1 VNLPETSGE
10 QLRIGVAVTV
20 PQPYSATLQ
29 AARGRVGDPA
39 APSIP
44 PHITLLGPT
53 AVEPG
58 DLAAVERH
66 LEEVASHHRPF
77 VLRLR
82 GTGTFRP
89 VSPVVFVQVVE
100 GIAGCEALERQVRTG
115 PLEQGLRFNY
125 HPHVTVAHAVADAA
139 LDRAFVEL
147 SRFDATF
154 VVHAFHSYECGG
166 DDVWRPVRDFPLT
179 GGSELAATRL
189 PGAGSVP
196 GAGAPGSS

>member
-10 QLRIGVAVTV
+10 QLRIGVAITV

-66 LEEVASHHRPF
+66 LEEVASHYRPF

-100 GIAGCEALERQVRTG
+100 GISGCEALERRIRTG
-115 PLEQGLRFNY
+115 PLEQSLRFNY
-125 HPHVTVAHAVADAA
+125 HPHVTVAHEVPDAA
-139 LDRAFVEL
+139 LDLAFVEL

-154 VVHAFHSYECGG
+154 VVHAFHSYEYG
-166 DDVWRPVRDFPLT
+166 DDEVWRPVRDFPLT
-179 GGSELAATRL
+179 GGSEVATTGQ

-196 GAGAPGSS
+196 GAGAAGSS

>member
-1 VNLPETSGE
+1 MNLPETTGE
-10 QLRIGVAVTV
+10 QLRIGVAITV
-20 PQPYSATLQ
+20 PQPFSATLQ

-66 LEEVASHHRPF
+66 LEEVASHYRPF

-100 GIAGCEALERQVRTG
+100 GIAGCQALERHIRTG
-115 PLEQGLRFNY
+115 PLEQDL
-125 HPHVTVAHAVADAA
+125 
-139 LDRAFVEL
+139 
-147 SRFDATF
+147 
-154 VVHAFHSYECGG
+154 
-166 DDVWRPVRDFPLT
+166 DVWKSVGAEAFLEPKPNHQ
-179 GGSELAATRL
+179 GGGAAS
-189 PGAGSVP
+189 AGD
-196 GAGAPGSS
+196 GDQRAQRMLLK

>member
-1 VNLPETSGE
+1 M
-10 QLRIGVAVTV
+10 

-100 GIAGCEALERQVRTG
+100 GIAGCEALERHIRTG

-125 HPHVTVAHAVADAA
+125 HPHVTVAHEVSEAA
-139 LDRAFVEL
+139 LDLAFVEL

-154 VVHAFHSYECGG
+154 VVHAFHSYEYG
-166 DDVWRPVRDFPLT
+166 DDEVWRPVRDFPLT
-179 GGSELAATRL
+179 GAADVAAARLHGSRV
-189 PGAGSVP
+189 VP
-196 GAGAPGSS
+196 GAGVPGSS

>member
-1 VNLPETSGE
+1 MKLPEVSGE
-10 QLRIGVAVTV
+10 QLRIGVAVAV

-39 APSIP
+39 GPSVP

-66 LEEVASHHRPF
+66 LQAVASHHCPF

-100 GIAGCEALERQVRTG
+100 GIAGCEELERHIRTG
-115 PLEQGLRFNY
+115 PLEQSLRFNY
-125 HPHVTVAHAVADAA
+125 HPHVTVAHEVSEAA
-139 LDRAFVEL
+139 LDLAFVEL
-147 SRFDATF
+147 NRFDATF
-154 VVHAFHSYECGG
+154 VVHAFHSYECG
-166 DDVWRPVRDFPLT
+166 DDEVWRPVRDFPLT
-179 GGSELAATRL
+179 GGPDLAAGGL
-189 PGAGSVP
+189 PGVRAV
-196 GAGAPGSS
+196 

>member
-1 VNLPETSGE
+1 MNLPETSGE

-100 GIAGCEALERQVRTG
+100 GIAGCEALERHIRTG

-125 HPHVTVAHAVADAA
+125 HPHVTVAHEVSEAA
-139 LDRAFVEL
+139 LDLAFVEL

-154 VVHAFHSYECGG
+154 VVHAFHSYEYG
-166 DDVWRPVRDFPLT
+166 DDEVWRPVRDFPLT
-179 GGSELAATRL
+179 GAADVAAARLHGSRV
-189 PGAGSVP
+189 VP
-196 GAGAPGSS
+196 GAGVPGSS

>member
-1 VNLPETSGE
+1 MSLPEISGE

-20 PQPYSATLQ
+20 PQPFFATLQ

-39 APSIP
+39 APSVP

-66 LEEVASHHRPF
+66 LQEVASHYRPF

-100 GIAGCEALERQVRTG
+100 GIAGCEALECHIRTG

-125 HPHVTVAHAVADAA
+125 HPHVTVAHEVAEAA

-154 VVHAFHSYECGG
+154 VVHAFHSYECG
-166 DDVWRPVRDFPLT
+166 DDEVWRPVRDFPLT
-179 GGSELAATRL
+179 GGTELAAARL
-189 PGAGSVP
+189 PGIRVAP
-196 GAGAPGSS
+196 GAGAPHSS

>member
-10 QLRIGVAVTV
+10 QLRIGVAITV

-39 APSIP
+39 ALSIP

-66 LEEVASHHRPF
+66 LEEVASHYRPF

-100 GIAGCEALERQVRTG
+100 GIAGCEALERHIRTG
-115 PLEQGLRFNY
+115 RLEQGLRFNY
-125 HPHVTVAHAVADAA
+125 HPHVTVAHEVPDAA
-139 LDRAFVEL
+139 LDLAFVEL

-154 VVHAFHSYECGG
+154 VVHAFHSYEYG
-166 DDVWRPVRDFPLT
+166 DDEVWRPVRDFPLT
-179 GGSELAATRL
+179 GGSEVASTGL

-196 GAGAPGSS
+196 GAAAAGSS

>member
-1 VNLPETSGE
+1 VNPPETLGE
-10 QLRIGVAVTV
+10 QLRIGVAITV

-29 AARGRVGDPA
+29 AARGRFGDPA

-66 LEEVASHHRPF
+66 LEEVASHYRPF

-100 GIAGCEALERQVRTG
+100 GIAGCEALERHIRTG

-125 HPHVTVAHAVADAA
+125 HPHVTVAHEVPDAA
-139 LDRAFVEL
+139 LDLAFVEL

-154 VVHAFHSYECGG
+154 VVHAFHSYEYG
-166 DDVWRPVRDFPLT
+166 DDEVWRPVRDFPLT
-179 GGSELAATRL
+179 GGSEVATTGL

>member
-1 VNLPETSGE
+1 MNLPETSGE

-20 PQPYSATLQ
+20 PEPYSTTLQ

-53 AVEPG
+53 VVEPG
-58 DLAAVERH
+58 DLAVVERH
-66 LEEVASHHRPF
+66 LEEVASHYRPF

-100 GIAGCEALERQVRTG
+100 GIAGCEALERHIRTG
-115 PLEQGLRFNY
+115 PLVQDLRFNY
-125 HPHVTVAHAVADAA
+125 HPHVTVAHEVPDAA
-139 LDRAFVEL
+139 LDRAFIEL

-154 VVHAFHSYECGG
+154 VVHAFHTYGYG
-166 DDVWRPVRDFPLT
+166 DDEVWRPVRDFPLT
-179 GGSELAATRL
+179 GAAESVATRV
-189 PGAGSVP
+189 PGAGSAP
-196 GAGAPGSS
+196 DAGAPGAS